1 MEYTD
6 EQIENILLHYSSIE
20 EYEKEKKRREAQEYL
35 DKTDYIVIKAYE
47 YFMQGEELDKDYSDI
62 FKQRESK
69 RKILRSI
76 KE

>member
-1 MEYTD
+1 MEYTE
-6 EQIENILLHYSSIE
+6 EQKENILLHYSSIE
-20 EYEKEKKRREAQEYL
+20 EYEKEKIRREAQEYL

-62 FKQRESK
+62 FKKRESK